1 MISRVLPTP
10 TMRSR
15 RRLAIR
21 FDRLALVF
29 ACLALGVLVFCAG
42 RG

>member
-15 RRLAIR
+15 RRHAIR

-29 ACLALGVLVFCAG
+29 ACLAFWVLVFCAG
-42 RG
+42 RA